1 MGDTLDET
9 PPTRRDKP
17 QTLNIGQEGQVSES
31 ASTNTVAPVSSIAIP
46 VGRVPRHR
54 LRHADRDRD
63 RDQKRD
69 HSSDGLVSSGELRD
83 EFMGID
89 AQPRRESLN
98 SCEVGSPGMMSSSL
112 GKAGRLN
119 SSRYP
124 SGGTGAI
131 GLSVMGNL
139 VGTTTRKCVLTL
151 DGYSY
156 VIVASTP
163 ESLPSKRDEAS
174 GGAGTT
180 GGTSGAASSSSGA
193 ASGAASGSVGP
204 ATGTGSASGGAGG
217 VSTPAQE
224 GASPT
229 VSELSGSGS
238 GPNATI
244 NGQVARHGSLTIIRR
259 TNSRNFNQFDGQL
272 ASPSTTACSSTVPG
286 IGFAQTPLSEPL
298 AERLCYRTGGSN
310 GSASAGDSRSSNQV
324 PTNSGPAAAKMQPS
338 SPNATNYLA
347 DNIQISSANLS
358 QTEMVVGRDS
368 ADYTAMHSINV
379 GVGNN
384 SLLRGDTDIPQESGH
399 SFETPS
405 NISFAAGQ
413 WDTESLPPVDT
424 PDALNKAAGRIRS
437 LLRRMDHEAV
447 AYEDMQRNL
456 HYAARVLEA
465 VFIDESRGG
474 CNGNCKN
481 LSCNRHS
488 HSHGRDDQQQ
498 DNNNSNSSCSLQ
510 EATPGG
516 AGAGAGGGG
525 ADNQDSIESR
535 TKGVSQAPQTHS
547 GPTGPPPTANTP
559 APKLQPA
566 LETVR
571 ESVMEESPSKDP
583 GDKGPAP
590 PTTTS
595 SSSSSA
601 TTEPSAKAAE
611 SQAGSAGS
619 SGSCSNPAAVH
630 RQRRLRTPTW
640 ARSMSTNKTR
650 LADEDDELSEV
661 QPDAVPPEVREW
673 LASTFT
679 RQMATSRRKSDEKPK
694 FRSVAHA
701 IRAGI
706 FVDRM
711 YRRVSSSALTA
722 FPPDVVRL
730 LKNLDD
736 WTFDVFAL
744 TEAASGQVVKYVAY
758 ELFNRYGSIHKFKIA
773 PGILEAFLHRVE
785 EGYCRYRNP
794 YHNNLHAVDVM
805 QTIHYCLCNTGLMN
819 WLTDLE
825 IFASLLAALLHDYE
839 HTGTTNNFHV
849 MSGSETALL
858 YNDRAVLEN
867 HHASASFRLLREDEY
882 NILSHLS
889 REEFR
894 ELRGLVIEMVL
905 GTDMTNHFQ
914 QMKAMRQLLTLQ
926 EATIDKQ
933 KVLSLVLHCCDI
945 SHPAKQWGV
954 HHRWTMLLLEE
965 FFRQGDL
972 EKELGLPFSPLCD
985 RNNTLVAE
993 SQICFIDFIVEP
1005 SMGVMSDMLELI
1017 LAPIAPMNKAKPS
1030 TLVEHEPTANSTTNS
1045 AIVIPNSGITP
1056 SMEKPQSRTE
1066 AKTTAAECLAR
1077 KSLTGSAASKFNIP
1091 KPWLSCLVENK
1102 RIWKEQAV
1110 KDAEARALATA
1121 AEEAAAAAAA
1131 AEVKE
1136 EGEGES
1142 KPETEAADGEQSESA
1157 AEPADGAAA

>member
-9 PPTRRDKP
+9 LPTRRDKP
-17 QTLNIGQEGQVSES
+17 QTLNVGQEEEGTATATATASVPLPAS
-31 ASTNTVAPVSSIAIP
+31 APTAIP
-46 VGRVPRHR
+46 APRLPRNR
-54 LRHADRDRD
+54 LRHAD

-69 HSSDGLVSSGELRD
+69 HSSDGVLVSGGERRD
-83 EFMGID
+83 EFVGLD

-98 SCEVGSPGMMSSSL
+98 SCEAGSPLAMSSSP
-112 GKAGRLN
+112 GKANRLN

-124 SGGTGAI
+124 SAGSSGIGVSVLGG
-131 GLSVMGNL
+131 L

-174 GGAGTT
+174 VGAGTT
-180 GGTSGAASSSSGA
+180 GSSGAASSSSGA
-193 ASGAASGSVGP
+193 ASGAASGSAG
-204 ATGTGSASGGAGG
+204 AAIGSGTGAGAGGAGG

-224 GASPT
+224 ASSPT

-238 GPNATI
+238 NATI

-259 TNSRNFNQFDGQL
+259 TNSRNFTQIDAQL
-272 ASPSTTACSSTVPG
+272 ASPSATASSSTVPG

-298 AERLCYRTGGSN
+298 AERLSFRSGSN
-310 GSASAGDSRSSNQV
+310 GSASAGDSRSSNQ
-324 PTNSGPAAAKMQPS
+324 GPSTGPSATATAAAAKMQPS

-358 QTEMVVGRDS
+358 QTEMVGGRDS
-368 ADYTAMHSINV
+368 NDYTAAHSINV
-379 GVGNN
+379 AGNN
-384 SLLRGDTDIPQESGH
+384 SFLRGDTDIPQESGH

-405 NISFAAGQ
+405 SISFAAGQ

-437 LLRRMDHEAV
+437 LLRRMDHETV

-465 VFIDESRGG
+465 VFIDESR
-474 CNGNCKN
+474 
-481 LSCNRHS
+481 
-488 HSHGRDDQQQ
+488 
-498 DNNNSNSSCSLQ
+498 
-510 EATPGG
+510 
-516 AGAGAGGGG
+516 
-525 ADNQDSIESR
+525 
-535 TKGVSQAPQTHS
+535 
-547 GPTGPPPTANTP
+547 
-559 APKLQPA
+559 
-566 LETVR
+566 
-571 ESVMEESPSKDP
+571 
-583 GDKGPAP
+583 
-590 PTTTS
+590 
-595 SSSSSA
+595 
-601 TTEPSAKAAE
+601 
-611 SQAGSAGS
+611 
-619 SGSCSNPAAVH
+619 
-630 RQRRLRTPTW
+630 
-640 ARSMSTNKTR
+640 R

-773 PGILEAFLHRVE
+773 PGTLEAFLHRVE

-867 HHASASFRLLREDEY
+867 HHASASFRLLREDDC

-1017 LAPIAPMNKAKPS
+1017 LAPIAPMNKGKPS
-1030 TLVEHEPTANSTTNS
+1030 TLVEHEATASSTG
-1045 AIVIPNSGITP
+1045 IHPPSGITP
-1056 SMEKPQSRTE
+1056 SMGKPVD
-1066 AKTTAAECLAR
+1066 APAPAPAPPTATANAPKPTAEFLAR
-1077 KSLTGSAASKFNIP
+1077 KSATGSTGSKFNIP
-1091 KPWLSCLVENK
+1091 KPWLACLVENK
-1102 RIWKEQAV
+1102 KIWKEQAV

-1131 AEVKE
+1131 AAAE
-1136 EGEGES
+1136 EEENKS
-1142 KPETEAADGEQSESA
+1142 AAAETETADGEQTEATAES
-1157 AEPADGAAA
+1157 ADGAAD

>member
-9 PPTRRDKP
+9 LPTRRDKP
-17 QTLNIGQEGQVSES
+17 QTLNIGQEEEDCVGMGTAPAPAPATSP
-31 ASTNTVAPVSSIAIP
+31 ASSMAIP
-46 VGRVPRHR
+46 APRTPRNR
-54 LRHADRDRD
+54 LRHAD

-69 HSSDGLVSSGELRD
+69 HSSDGLVSSGERRD
-83 EFMGID
+83 EFMGLE

-98 SCEVGSPGMMSSSL
+98 SCEAGSPVALSSSP
-112 GKAGRLN
+112 GKTGQRLN

-124 SGGTGAI
+124 SSGSGGGI
-131 GLSVMGNL
+131 GVSVLGNL
-139 VGTTTRKCVLTL
+139 MGTTTRKCVLTL

-163 ESLPSKRDEAS
+163 ESLPNKRDEAS
-174 GGAGTT
+174 GGAGST
-180 GGTSGAASSSSGA
+180 GGSSGA
-193 ASGAASGSVGP
+193 ASGAASGSAGP
-204 ATGTGSASGGAGG
+204 ATGTGTGSGAGGAGG

-224 GASPT
+224 AVSPT
-229 VSELSGSGS
+229 VSELSGSGT
-238 GPNATI
+238 NATI

-259 TNSRNFNQFDGQL
+259 TNSRNFSQIDGQL
-272 ASPSTTACSSTVPG
+272 ASPSTTASSSTVPG
-286 IGFAQTPLSEPL
+286 INFAQTPLSDPL
-298 AERLCYRTGGSN
+298 AERLCFRSGSN
-310 GSASAGDSRSSNQV
+310 GSASTSTPAGDSRSSNQA
-324 PTNSGPAAAKMQPS
+324 TSSGPSANAAAKMQPS

-347 DNIQISSANLS
+347 DNIQVSSATLS
-358 QTEMVVGRDS
+358 QTEMVPGRDS
-368 ADYTAMHSINV
+368 TDYTTMHSINV
-379 GVGNN
+379 GAGNN
-384 SLLRGDTDIPQESGH
+384 SFLRGDTDIPQESGH

-413 WDTESLPPVDT
+413 WDTESLPQVDT

-437 LLRRMDHEAV
+437 LLRRMDHETV

-465 VFIDESRGG
+465 VFIDESREG

-481 LSCNRHS
+481 LSCSR
-488 HSHGRDDQQQ
+488 HSHGRDDRQQQ
-498 DNNNSNSSCSLQ
+498 VDNNNSNSSCSLQ
-510 EATPGG
+510 EVAPG
-516 AGAGAGGGG
+516 GAGGGG
-525 ADNQDSIESR
+525 APPAGDNQDSIAGR
-535 TKGVSQAPQTHS
+535 TKGVSLAPQTHS
-547 GPTGPPPTANTP
+547 GPTGPPSSPETSSATPP

-571 ESVMEESPSKDP
+571 ESVMEEGPSKEP
-583 GDKGPAP
+583 GDQGAP
-590 PTTTS
+590 P
-595 SSSSSA
+595 
-601 TTEPSAKAAE
+601 TTEPSAKAAAE
-611 SQAGSAGS
+611 GSGASGGS
-619 SGSCSNPAAVH
+619 SGSCSNPATVH

-773 PGILEAFLHRVE
+773 PGTLEAFLHRVE

-867 HHASASFRLLREDEY
+867 HHASASFRLLREDEF

-1017 LAPIAPMNKAKPS
+1017 LAPIAPMNKGKPA
-1030 TLVEHEPTANSTTNS
+1030 TLVEQEPPSS
-1045 AIVIPNSGITP
+1045 SIVIPNSGITP
-1056 SMEKPQSRTE
+1056 SMDKPRGPNE
-1066 AKTTAAECLAR
+1066 VKATAAECLAR
-1077 KSLTGSAASKFNIP
+1077 KSVTGTTSKFNIP
-1091 KPWLSCLVENK
+1091 KPWLTCLVENK

-1131 AEVKE
+1131 AEE
-1136 EGEGES
+1136 EEN
-1142 KPETEAADGEQSESA
+1142 KPKAEAETADGEQSEAS

>member
-9 PPTRRDKP
+9 LPTRRDKP
-17 QTLNIGQEGQVSES
+17 QTLNIGQEEEEGLGMGTAPAPAPATSP
-31 ASTNTVAPVSSIAIP
+31 ASSMAIP
-46 VGRVPRHR
+46 APRTPRNR
-54 LRHADRDRD
+54 LRHAD

-69 HSSDGLVSSGELRD
+69 HSSDGLVSSGERRD
-83 EFMGID
+83 EFMGLE

-98 SCEVGSPGMMSSSL
+98 SCEAGSPVALSSSP
-112 GKAGRLN
+112 GKTGQRLN

-124 SGGTGAI
+124 SSGSGGGI
-131 GLSVMGNL
+131 GVSVLGNL
-139 VGTTTRKCVLTL
+139 MGTTTRKCVLTL

-163 ESLPSKRDEAS
+163 ESLPNKRDEAS
-174 GGAGTT
+174 GGAGST
-180 GGTSGAASSSSGA
+180 GGSSGA
-193 ASGAASGSVGP
+193 ASGAASGSAGP
-204 ATGTGSASGGAGG
+204 ATGTGTGPGAGGAGG
-217 VSTPAQE
+217 ASTPAQE
-224 GASPT
+224 AVSPT
-229 VSELSGSGS
+229 VSELSGSGT
-238 GPNATI
+238 NATI

-259 TNSRNFNQFDGQL
+259 TNSRNFSQIDGQL
-272 ASPSTTACSSTVPG
+272 ASPSTTASSSTVPG
-286 IGFAQTPLSEPL
+286 INFAQTPLSDPL
-298 AERLCYRTGGSN
+298 AERLCFRSGSN
-310 GSASAGDSRSSNQV
+310 GSASTSTPAGDSRSSNQA
-324 PTNSGPAAAKMQPS
+324 TSSGPSANAAAKMQPS

-347 DNIQISSANLS
+347 DNIQVSSANLS
-358 QTEMVVGRDS
+358 QTEMVPGRDS
-368 ADYTAMHSINV
+368 TDYTTMHSINV
-379 GVGNN
+379 GAGNN
-384 SLLRGDTDIPQESGH
+384 SFLRGDTDIPQESGH

-437 LLRRMDHEAV
+437 LLRRMDHETV

-465 VFIDESRGG
+465 VFIDESR
-474 CNGNCKN
+474 
-481 LSCNRHS
+481 S
-488 HSHGRDDQQQ
+488 
-498 DNNNSNSSCSLQ
+498 
-510 EATPGG
+510 
-516 AGAGAGGGG
+516 
-525 ADNQDSIESR
+525 
-535 TKGVSQAPQTHS
+535 
-547 GPTGPPPTANTP
+547 
-559 APKLQPA
+559 
-566 LETVR
+566 
-571 ESVMEESPSKDP
+571 
-583 GDKGPAP
+583 
-590 PTTTS
+590 PTTGKTKLGQIAS
-595 SSSSSA
+595 SSV
-601 TTEPSAKAAE
+601 E
-611 SQAGSAGS
+611 SEE
-619 SGSCSNPAAVH
+619 
-630 RQRRLRTPTW
+630 
-640 ARSMSTNKTR
+640 R

-773 PGILEAFLHRVE
+773 PGTLEAFLHRVE

-867 HHASASFRLLREDEY
+867 HHASASFRLLREDEF

-1017 LAPIAPMNKAKPS
+1017 LAPIAPMNKGKPA
-1030 TLVEHEPTANSTTNS
+1030 TLVEQEPVASS
-1045 AIVIPNSGITP
+1045 IVIPNSGITP
-1056 SMEKPQSRTE
+1056 SMDKPRDRNE
-1066 AKTTAAECLAR
+1066 VKATAAECLAR
-1077 KSLTGSAASKFNIP
+1077 KSVTGTTSKFNIP
-1091 KPWLSCLVENK
+1091 KPWLTCLVENK

-1131 AEVKE
+1131 AEE
-1136 EGEGES
+1136 EES
-1142 KPETEAADGEQSESA
+1142 KPKAEAETADGEQSEAA

>member
-1 MGDTLDET
+1 MSNLNLSNLSNAPPRRLAPGTAT
-9 PPTRRDKP
+9 PVMSRAPVPGSSPVIPAVPATPAAVPAVLTARLTSD
-17 QTLNIGQEGQVSES
+17 
-31 ASTNTVAPVSSIAIP
+31 NTVASEVASQQVLLHHPVSSE
-46 VGRVPRHR
+46 
-54 LRHADRDRD
+54 RHAP
-63 RDQKRD
+63 
-69 HSSDGLVSSGELRD
+69 SSCPDSP
-83 EFMGID
+83 I
-89 AQPRRESLN
+89 RR
-98 SCEVGSPGMMSSSL
+98 VSSSL
-112 GKAGRLN
+112 KNSALDFASRFFNKCKAA
-119 SSRYP
+119 
-124 SGGTGAI
+124 TFTVDGA
-131 GLSVMGNL
+131 
-139 VGTTTRKCVLTL
+139 TYT
-151 DGYSY
+151 
-156 VIVASTP
+156 IVASTP

-465 VFIDESRGG
+465 VFIDESR
-474 CNGNCKN
+474 
-481 LSCNRHS
+481 
-488 HSHGRDDQQQ
+488 
-498 DNNNSNSSCSLQ
+498 
-510 EATPGG
+510 
-516 AGAGAGGGG
+516 
-525 ADNQDSIESR
+525 
-535 TKGVSQAPQTHS
+535 
-547 GPTGPPPTANTP
+547 
-559 APKLQPA
+559 
-566 LETVR
+566 
-571 ESVMEESPSKDP
+571 
-583 GDKGPAP
+583 
-590 PTTTS
+590 
-595 SSSSSA
+595 
-601 TTEPSAKAAE
+601 
-611 SQAGSAGS
+611 
-619 SGSCSNPAAVH
+619 
-630 RQRRLRTPTW
+630 
-640 ARSMSTNKTR
+640 R

>member
-1110 KDAEARALATA
+1110 KELMERRR
-1121 AEEAAAAAAA
+1121 
-1131 AEVKE
+1131 KS
-1136 EGEGES
+1136 GH
-1142 KPETEAADGEQSESA
+1142 
-1157 AEPADGAAA
+1157 

>member
-17 QTLNIGQEGQVSES
+17 QTLNIGQEEQGSDP
-31 ASTNTVAPVSSIAIP
+31 ASGNTSSPVSSIAIP
-46 VGRVPRHR
+46 AARVPRHR
-54 LRHADRDRD
+54 LRHAD

-98 SCEVGSPGMMSSSL
+98 SCEVGSPGTMSSSL

-124 SGGTGAI
+124 SGGAGAI

-174 GGAGTT
+174 GGAGST
-180 GGTSGAASSSSGA
+180 GGTSGAATSSSSSGGGA
-193 ASGAASGSVGP
+193 ASGAASESVGP
-204 ATGTGSASGGAGG
+204 ASGTATGTGSASGGAGG

-224 GASPT
+224 AASPT

-238 GPNATI
+238 NATI

-259 TNSRNFNQFDGQL
+259 TNSRNFSQFDGQL
-272 ASPSTTACSSTVPG
+272 ASPSSTAGSSTAPG

-298 AERLCYRTGGSN
+298 AERLSFRASGGSN
-310 GSASAGDSRSSNQV
+310 GSASAGDSRSSNQG
-324 PTNSGPAAAKMQPS
+324 PSNSGPAASVAAAAAKMQPS

-379 GVGNN
+379 GVGN
-384 SLLRGDTDIPQESGH
+384 SFLRGDTDIPQESGH

-405 NISFAAGQ
+405 NMSFAAGQ

-437 LLRRMDHEAV
+437 LLRRMDHETV

-465 VFIDESRGG
+465 VFIDESR
-474 CNGNCKN
+474 
-481 LSCNRHS
+481 
-488 HSHGRDDQQQ
+488 
-498 DNNNSNSSCSLQ
+498 
-510 EATPGG
+510 
-516 AGAGAGGGG
+516 
-525 ADNQDSIESR
+525 
-535 TKGVSQAPQTHS
+535 
-547 GPTGPPPTANTP
+547 
-559 APKLQPA
+559 
-566 LETVR
+566 
-571 ESVMEESPSKDP
+571 
-583 GDKGPAP
+583 
-590 PTTTS
+590 
-595 SSSSSA
+595 
-601 TTEPSAKAAE
+601 
-611 SQAGSAGS
+611 
-619 SGSCSNPAAVH
+619 
-630 RQRRLRTPTW
+630 
-640 ARSMSTNKTR
+640 R

-926 EATIDKQ
+926 ETTIDKQ

-1017 LAPIAPMNKAKPS
+1017 LAPIAPMNKSKPA
-1030 TLVEHEPTANSTTNS
+1030 TLVEHETTANSTTNS

-1056 SMEKPQSRTE
+1056 SMDKPRDHRSE

-1077 KSLTGSAASKFNIP
+1077 KSVTGTTASKFNIP
-1091 KPWLSCLVENK
+1091 KPWLTCLVENK

-1131 AEVKE
+1131 EAE
-1136 EGEGES
+1136 ES
-1142 KPETEAADGEQSESA
+1142 KPETEAADGEQSEA
-1157 AEPADGAAA
+1157 AADPADGAAA

>member
-17 QTLNIGQEGQVSES
+17 QTLNIGQEEQASDPASANTSSS
-31 ASTNTVAPVSSIAIP
+31 ASSITIP
-46 VGRVPRHR
+46 AARVPRHR
-54 LRHADRDRD
+54 LRHSDRDRD

-83 EFMGID
+83 EFVGID

-98 SCEVGSPGMMSSSL
+98 SCEVGSPGAMSSSL

-124 SGGTGAI
+124 SGGAGAI

-174 GGAGTT
+174 GGAGPT
-180 GGTSGAASSSSGA
+180 GGTSGAATSSGGA
-193 ASGAASGSVGP
+193 ASGAASGSVGS
-204 ATGTGSASGGAGG
+204 ATGTGTGTGPGSGSASGGAAG

-224 GASPT
+224 AASPT
-229 VSELSGSGS
+229 VAELSGSGS
-238 GPNATI
+238 NATI

-259 TNSRNFNQFDGQL
+259 TNSRNFTQFDGQL

-286 IGFAQTPLSEPL
+286 IGFAQTPLSDPL
-298 AERLCYRTGGSN
+298 AERVSFRAGGSN
-310 GSASAGDSRSSNQV
+310 GSASAGDSRSSNQA
-324 PTNSGPAAAKMQPS
+324 PPSSGPAATAKMQPS

-358 QTEMVVGRDS
+358 QTEMVAGRES
-368 ADYTAMHSINV
+368 ADYTNMHSINL
-379 GVGNN
+379 GVANN

-405 NISFAAGQ
+405 NMSFAAGQ

-465 VFIDESRGG
+465 VFIDESR
-474 CNGNCKN
+474 
-481 LSCNRHS
+481 
-488 HSHGRDDQQQ
+488 
-498 DNNNSNSSCSLQ
+498 
-510 EATPGG
+510 
-516 AGAGAGGGG
+516 
-525 ADNQDSIESR
+525 
-535 TKGVSQAPQTHS
+535 
-547 GPTGPPPTANTP
+547 
-559 APKLQPA
+559 
-566 LETVR
+566 
-571 ESVMEESPSKDP
+571 
-583 GDKGPAP
+583 
-590 PTTTS
+590 
-595 SSSSSA
+595 
-601 TTEPSAKAAE
+601 
-611 SQAGSAGS
+611 
-619 SGSCSNPAAVH
+619 
-630 RQRRLRTPTW
+630 
-640 ARSMSTNKTR
+640 R

-1017 LAPIAPMNKAKPS
+1017 LAPIAPMNKAKPA
-1030 TLVEHEPTANSTTNS
+1030 TLVEHEATATSTNNS

-1056 SMEKPQSRTE
+1056 SMEKPRERTE

-1077 KSLTGSAASKFNIP
+1077 KSLTGNAGSKFNIP
-1091 KPWLSCLVENK
+1091 KPWLICLVENK

-1131 AEVKE
+1131 AAE
-1136 EGEGES
+1136 EGES
-1142 KPETEAADGEQSESA
+1142 KPETEAADGEQSEPA